1 MCNPPFFDDHHDNSN
16 DSIDSIEETEEE
28 SGRKKF
34 SKKKML
40 SNTSDG
46 VESVYQGGESEFV
59 KKIIQESLELGNKIA
74 IYTTMTGRKKSFQEL
89 KSIIKSHIQNGQI
102 TSYTTTEFCQG
113 KTKRWGIAW
122 TTLKE
127 FNLKD
132 APTIKC
138 AKTKPPLEYVIP
150 PKLKDLQYNLKSVS
164 DRIKSLLKDELQMDY
179 LEVIRES
186 KHSVEIWIK
195 TNRNTW
201 TGQRRKRR
209 QAKFEQNKSDQP
221 MTDTN
226 QPDTNQPE
234 INKDDNLDDKTNCKR
249 KLNDSFSESED
260 EKQKRLKDDKNF
272 DVSKEAS
279 LLNCNVIIKRINYTL
294 FLKVQSKEPSISKET
309 SFQLFQYLKNKLI

>member
-16 DSIDSIEETEEE
+16 DSIYSVEETEEE
-28 SGRKKF
+28 SGKKNF
-34 SKKKML
+34 PKKKTP
-40 SNTSDG
+40 SNTSDCI
-46 VESVYQGGESEFV
+46 ESVCQGGESEFV
-59 KKIIQESLELGNKIA
+59 KKIIQESLELGNKIT

-89 KSIIKSHIQNGQI
+89 KSIIKSHIENGHI

-186 KHSVEIWIK
+186 KHSVEIWVK

-209 QAKFEQNKSDQP
+209 QAKFEQSKSDQP
-221 MTDTN
+221 MT
-226 QPDTNQPE
+226 DTNQPE
-234 INKDDNLDDKTNCKR
+234 INKDDNLDDKTNGKR
-249 KLNDSFSESED
+249 KLNDSFNECEE
-260 EKQKRLKDDKNF
+260 EKQKRLKDDKNL
-272 DVSKEAS
+272 DVSKEAY
-279 LLNCNVIIKRINYTL
+279 LLNCSVIIKRINYTL